1 MDKTYIKRRYM
12 DMRLG
17 NQTISPALQ
26 LSNFLMLSYL
36 TINEIIP
43 IWLFA
48 PFFIVGIIGLFTFVG
63 NKFRK
68 VQSSTD
74 HTMNYEKSTDA
85 VKSQVIVANRMED
98 NCQMIAKH
106 LDFKLNDDP
115 IFIQRLKY
123 MTDISENKL

>member
-1 MDKTYIKRRYM
+1 M

-26 LSNFLMLSYL
+26 LTNFLMLSYL

-48 PFFIVGIIGLFTFVG
+48 PFFIIGIIGLFTFVG

-68 VQSSTD
+68 IQSSTD
-74 HTMNYEKSTDA
+74 HTMNYEKSTES
-85 VKSQVIVANRMED
+85 VKSFYIVSKRMEK
-98 NCQMIAKH
+98 NFQTIAKH
-106 LDFKLNDDP
+106 LNIKLEDDP
-115 IFIQRLKY
+115 EFIQRLQYQK
-123 MTDISENKL
+123 DIGDSKL

>member
-1 MDKTYIKRRYM
+1 M

-68 VQSSTD
+68 IQSSTD
-74 HTMNYEKSTDA
+74 HTMNYEKSTES
-85 VKSQVIVANRMED
+85 VKSAYINAKRLNVIT
-98 NCQMIAKH
+98 
-106 LDFKLNDDP
+106 DFLKIPRDP
-115 IFIQRLKY
+115 EFDQRLQYQK
-123 MTDISENKL
+123 DIAENKL